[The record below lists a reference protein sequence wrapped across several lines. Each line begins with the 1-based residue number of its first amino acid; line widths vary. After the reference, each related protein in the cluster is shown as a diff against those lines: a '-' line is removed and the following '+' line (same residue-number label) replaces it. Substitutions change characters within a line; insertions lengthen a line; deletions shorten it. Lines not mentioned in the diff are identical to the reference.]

1 MTRVYSIEEA
11 TYSKSEAQAIKWSTD
26 GGDRS
31 EEVCAILGADAK
43 RLDESLQLQDRR
55 FYIFFETPSQ
65 KVKLHA
71 VAVSM
76 SEKTYANLQR
86 GHNRY
91 GVNE

>member
-11 TYSKSEAQAIKWSTD
+11 TYSKAQAEAIKYATD
-26 GGDRS
+26 GGDRP

-43 RLDESLQLQDRR
+43 RIDSTLQLQDRR

-71 VAVSM
+71 MAVSM